1 MALWDK
7 NILKGQL
14 KPEWIYEV
22 SIFQNSNENIVKDF
36 CPDIFIDSILMF
48 TITYIKRKW
57 WKIYLIFSRWENI
70 RRKNLKHDGLYN
82 SYSYAPLAF
91 AFTS

>member
-36 CPDIFIDSILMF
+36 CPDIFIDS
-48 TITYIKRKW
+48 TYV
-57 WKIYLIFSRWENI
+57 Y
-70 RRKNLKHDGLYN
+70 HYVH
-82 SYSYAPLAF
+82 
-91 AFTS
+91 